1 MQLHKLPDQ
10 PRDLKDFHDKLA
22 KIIAE
27 RNLHPMG
34 SPLLTELSWSLR
46 QTSMDILHHVNG
58 DHWHQYKRQIAKLP
72 EEIAAAQ
79 FSSKPLPPSLKSN
92 RPARVD
98 RPSMVQP

>member
-46 QTSMDILHHVNG
+46 QTSME
-58 DHWHQYKRQIAKLP
+58 RQIAKLP